1 MVVSI
6 RYRRRVRLFP
16 GLTLNLSKN
25 GLSSISLGRP
35 GATVNIPIN
44 RGGKTRGT
52 VGLPGTGLS
61 YTTDLDAPD
70 SGTPSKGFAP
80 SQPTHADVLEMA
92 IDTHKELW
100 LGLDGMGQLF
110 WHEHEVGLCAYLQG
124 RDDTP
129 ARVRDA
135 IALTLSW
142 DRIELICRR
151 CPDPESVAQ
160 MSRAILAAAR
170 IIHDYA
176 TDKGICQ
183 EEG

>member
-1 MVVSI
+1 MAF
-6 RYRRRVRLFP
+6 RFRRRIRLFA
-16 GLTLNLSKN
+16 GLTHHLSKN

-44 RGGKTRGT
+44 RGGKARGT

-61 YTTDLDAPD
+61 YTTGLDAPD
-70 SGTPSKGFAP
+70 IGTPSKGFDP
-80 SQPTHADVLEMA
+80 SQPNHADVLEMA
-92 IDTHKELW
+92 IATHKELW
-100 LGLDGMGQLF
+100 LGPDGMGQLF
-110 WHEHEVGLCAYLQG
+110 WHEHEIGLCAYLQG
-124 RDDTP
+124 RDATP
-129 ARVRDA
+129 ARIRDA
-135 IALTLSW
+135 IELCLSW
-142 DRIELICRR
+142 DRIELLLRR

-160 MSRAILAAAR
+160 MSRAICDAAR